1 MSSST
6 AVKPADDTA
15 TTQAGTATRSTG
27 ELVLDILSALARF
40 GMAYVWISAG
50 WQKVTESH
58 INMVQTVEAYEI
70 FTPYWSD
77 LIAQVIGPLELAG
90 GLLLLLGIKIR
101 WAGGVSFGVLL
112 IFIMGLYSAHT
123 RGLVIDCG
131 CFDPATADPQEGA
144 LLKSIW
150 RDVAYL
156 AVTAFMMW
164 RPFKKFAIY
173 P

>member
-27 ELVLDILSALARF
+27 ERVLDILSALARF

-90 GLLLLLGIKIR
+90 GLLLLLL
-101 WAGGVSFGVLL
+101 SL
-112 IFIMGLYSAHT
+112 IHI
-123 RGLVIDCG
+123 
-131 CFDPATADPQEGA
+131 
-144 LLKSIW
+144 
-150 RDVAYL
+150 
-156 AVTAFMMW
+156 
-164 RPFKKFAIY
+164 
-173 P
+173 

>member
-1 MSSST
+1 M
-6 AVKPADDTA
+6 
-15 TTQAGTATRSTG
+15 
-27 ELVLDILSALARF
+27 LDILSALARF

-101 WAGGVSFGVLL
+101 WAGGVSFLSL
-112 IFIMGLYSAHT
+112 IHI
-123 RGLVIDCG
+123 
-131 CFDPATADPQEGA
+131 
-144 LLKSIW
+144 
-150 RDVAYL
+150 
-156 AVTAFMMW
+156 
-164 RPFKKFAIY
+164 
-173 P
+173 